1 LYGAKIIVKTLIT
14 GATGFIGSHLL
25 PRLIAEGHDVVAA
38 LRNRTSATKLSQ
50 SIAQIIVGEI
60 NRHTDW
66 HQALVGIDTVIHLAG
81 RAHILQEVGDPEA
94 EFMEINFYGT
104 QNLIRQ
110 AIAAGVK
117 HFIFISSIGAVTSQS
132 DRPLTEAT
140 SPHPNTPYGRSKL
153 RAEQSLIE
161 LTENTSMTW
170 TILRPTLVY
179 GAGNPGNMASLVKL
193 IKSRLPL
200 PLGAIDNRRSFLYV
214 GNLVDAIAVCS
225 SHPSAKNQL
234 FLISDAEQISTPT
247 LIDRIA
253 RSLNTPVTLL
263 PIPPQMLKFLGNLGD
278 MGQSILKKSLPLNS
292 GVINK
297 LLASLA
303 VDSSKIHTTLH
314 WQPPYT
320 LERGIEKGL
329 S

>member
-1 LYGAKIIVKTLIT
+1 MKILIT

-25 PRLIAEGHDVVAA
+25 PRLIRERHDVVAA
-38 LRNRTSATKLSQ
+38 LRNHTSATKLSQ
-50 SIAQIIVGEI
+50 SIPQIIVGEI

-66 HQALVGIDTVIHLAG
+66 HQALKGIDTVIHLAG
-81 RAHILQEVGDPEA
+81 RAHILHEVGDPEA
-94 EFMEINFYGT
+94 EFMEINFLGT
-104 QNLIRQ
+104 QNLVRQ

-132 DRPLTEAT
+132 DRPITET
-140 SPHPNTPYGRSKL
+140 TPPQPNTPYGRSKL
-153 RAEQSLIE
+153 RAEQCLID

-193 IKSRLPL
+193 IQRRLPL
-200 PLGAIDNRRSFLYV
+200 PLGAINNRRSFLYV
-214 GNLVDAIAVCS
+214 DNLVDAIALCLIHS
-225 SHPSAKNQL
+225 EAKNQL

-247 LIDRIA
+247 LINQIA

-263 PIPPQMLKFLGNLGD
+263 SIPPQMLKFLGNLGD
-278 MGQSILKKSLPLNS
+278 IGENLFKKSLPLNS
-292 GVINK
+292 SVINK

-303 VDSSKIHTTLH
+303 VDSNKIYHTLH

-320 LERGIEKGL
+320 LERGLEKGL